1 MDGDGEG
8 AGQGVGGQRP
18 VTLHGAQ
25 DRRKRS
31 RSSSSSS
38 SSRSSERKKHKKR
51 SHTWKKK
58 KEARR
63 KKKKSKKLRKVK
75 REREPEPGATGGGA
89 VGPPQQLS
97 EQPGDPG
104 TVLTDEQKA
113 RIQAMRPMTKEEWE
127 ARQSVVRHV
136 VDPETGRKRLI
147 KGDGEVLEEI
157 VSFERHKEINKQAT
171 RGDGF
176 TFQVRMGLKR

>member
-1 MDGDGEG
+1 MDGDSEG
-8 AGQGVGGQRP
+8 TGQGVGGQRP
-18 VTLHGAQ
+18 VAR

-38 SSRSSERKKHKKR
+38 SSSERRKHKKR
-51 SHTWKKK
+51 SHASKRK
-58 KEARR
+58 KEAKQ
-63 KKKKSKKLRKVK
+63 KKKKSKKRKKKLRKVK
-75 REREPEPGATGGGA
+75 REREPGAVGEQA
-89 VGPPQQLS
+89 VGPPQELS
-97 EQPGDPG
+97 EQPGDTG
-104 TVLTDEQKA
+104 TVVTDEQKA

-127 ARQSVVRHV
+127 TRQSVVRHV
-136 VDPETGRKRLI
+136 VDLETGRKRLI